1 MFKVDIHLPEF
12 SSINTMNAIYEYTL
26 KFLETSSVPK
36 VSRPQLVSIQNL
48 FFEAVSCDDALPR
61 CINGRPI
68 Q

>member
-1 MFKVDIHLPEF
+1 MFEVDIHLREF
-12 SSINTMNAIYEYTL
+12 SSIDTMNAIYEYTL

-36 VSRPQLVSIQNL
+36 VCRPHLVSIQNSH
-48 FFEAVSCDDALPR
+48 FEAVSCDDALPR